1 MTKKLVNNFLPVIGL
16 MSGTSMDGINA
27 TLVFTNGKELRRT
40 KFSLISLYQKQTKN
54 ILNDFF
60 IDIEKNILNKKK
72 LVLLDNLIAKDHIKA
87 IIKLIRL
94 SNIKPQLIG
103 FHGQTV
109 YHNPKKKMSIQA
121 GDSNLIANKLKI
133 NVVSNFRQNDINNGG
148 QGAPIAPIYHKLI
161 IKNMST
167 IEPSCLI
174 NIGGISNITFYDGVD
189 LIGFDTGPGNCL
201 MDFITQNDLNLEYDN
216 NGEIASTGNA
226 NTNIVNAFLND
237 CYFNKSF
244 PKSLDKLYFFK
255 YLDILSVNENNVAD
269 KLATLIEFTVQS
281 IAKGIKQF
289 KSQPK
294 KIVIVGGGAKNVYL
308 LNRLKEELKC
318 NLYTGKDLN
327 FPGEMVEA
335 ELIAYLAV
343 RSVNKLPIT
352 FPLTTGVNLPTTGGK
367 LFIPSKQNLLS

>member
-1 MTKKLVNNFLPVIGL
+1 MTKKVINNFLPVIGL

-27 TLVFTNGKELRRT
+27 TLVYTNGKQLRRT
-40 KFSLISLYQKQTKN
+40 KFSLISSYQKKTKN

-60 IDIEKNILNKKK
+60 IDTEKNILNKKK
-72 LVLLDNLIAKDHIKA
+72 MVLLDNLIAKDHIKA
-87 IIKLIRL
+87 IIKLIKL

-109 YHNPKKKMSIQA
+109 YHNPNKKMSIQA

-133 NVVSNFRQNDINNGG
+133 NVISNFRQNDINNGG

-161 IKNMST
+161 IKNMSA

-174 NIGGISNITFYDGVD
+174 NIGGISNITYYDGVN

-201 MDFITQNDLNLEYDN
+201 MDFITQNDLNIEYDN
-216 NGEIASTGNA
+216 NGEIASRGNA

-255 YLDILSVNENNVAD
+255 YLKILSVNENNVAN

-281 IAKGIKQF
+281 IAKGLKQF

-367 LFIPSKQNLLS
+367 LFIPSK